1 MIDTAG
7 TLTQAA
13 QLLHT
18 SGAKRVIACATHGVF
33 SGPAIERMNN
43 SILEEICVTDSIP
56 QHENQKLCPKLVV
69 ISIVPL
75 IAQTILHLHEEKSLS
90 MLFDLEK

>member
-13 QLLHT
+13 QLLKT
-18 SGAKRVIACATHGVF
+18 NGAKQVFACATHGVF
-33 SGPAIERMNN
+33 SGNAIERLNN
-43 SILEEICVTDSIP
+43 SLLEEVCVTDSIP
-56 QHENQKLCPKLVV
+56 QTENQKQCPKLVV
-69 ISIVPL
+69 LSLVSL

-90 MLFDLEK
+90 MLFDEK